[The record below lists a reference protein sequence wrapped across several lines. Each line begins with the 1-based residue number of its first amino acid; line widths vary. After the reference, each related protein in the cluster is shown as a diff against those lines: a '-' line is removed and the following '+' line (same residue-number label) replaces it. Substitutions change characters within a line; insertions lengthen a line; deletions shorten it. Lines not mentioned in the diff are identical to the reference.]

1 MYDVL
6 SVRSR
11 DMGEKLDKRPCTILD
26 TTNPQEH
33 LAVATIISRI
43 ITTITRT
50 NSVLNECTSVKP
62 TVNLLILILSKYVS
76 WLIAGARCSIISLV
90 GSL

>member
-1 MYDVL
+1 MCDVL

-11 DMGEKLDKRPCTILD
+11 DMGEELDKRPCTILD

-33 LAVATIISRI
+33 LAVATSRI
-43 ITTITRT
+43 ITTITRA

-62 TVNLLILILSKYVS
+62 RVKLTHT
-76 WLIAGARCSIISLV
+76 
-90 GSL
+90 